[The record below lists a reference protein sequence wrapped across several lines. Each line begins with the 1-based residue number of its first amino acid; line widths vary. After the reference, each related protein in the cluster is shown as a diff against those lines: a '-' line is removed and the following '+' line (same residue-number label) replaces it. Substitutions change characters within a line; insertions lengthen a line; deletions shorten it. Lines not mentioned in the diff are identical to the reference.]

1 MCSYMKMTD
10 SLEDGLCLLGGIDE
24 KYQARCFE
32 WCKYIMY
39 VTTVSYVHD
48 EATVHIKCVDFDETL
63 TCGRWHCLFG
73 MLDNGNDECCCFIEN
88 EYLQSLN
95 PEGDLE
101 ELVYQIFEP
110 FDLKDIPE

>member
-1 MCSYMKMTD
+1 
-10 SLEDGLCLLGGIDE
+10 
-24 KYQARCFE
+24 
-32 WCKYIMY
+32 
-39 VTTVSYVHD
+39 
-48 EATVHIKCVDFDETL
+48 
-63 TCGRWHCLFG
+63 

>member
-1 MCSYMKMTD
+1 M
-10 SLEDGLCLLGGIDE
+10 LEDGNSEC
-24 KYQARCFE
+24 YCF
-32 WCKYIMY
+32 
-39 VTTVSYVHD
+39 T
-48 EATVHIKCVDFDETL
+48 
-63 TCGRWHCLFG
+63 
-73 MLDNGNDECCCFIEN
+73 EN